1 MRIFLIVMDSV
12 GIGEA
17 PDAYKFDDKG
27 SDTLGHIATF
37 NQGLKVKNLEAL
49 GLGAIRNLEGVSN
62 KPSLNSYYGR
72 LEEVSNG
79 KDTMT
84 GHWEMM
90 GIKTIKPFK
99 TFTDTGFPKELI
111 ELLEE
116 KTGRKILGNKSASG
130 TAIIEEYGLHQEKTG
145 DLIVYTSADPVLQ
158 IAADENVI
166 PLDELYYICHIA
178 REITL
183 KEEWKVGRIIA
194 RPYIK
199 NPDGSYT
206 RTPHR
211 HDYALSPSEDTVLN
225 YLKNDGYDVI
235 SVGKI
240 SDIFNASGITESN
253 PIVSNHNGMEVTL
266 DICKNKD
273 FNGLCFVNLV
283 DFDSMYGHRRDPI
296 GYKNAIEE
304 FDNDLSPLLEALRDD
319 DILMI
324 TADHGNDP
332 TFKGSD
338 HTREYV
344 PLLVYSK
351 NFTEGGNLGIL
362 SSFAVLGKTVA
373 DYFNVASP
381 KLGESFKDKLK

>member
-17 PDAYKFDDKG
+17 PDAFKFDDKG

-37 NQGLKVKNLEAL
+37 NHGLKVKNLEAL

-116 KTGRKILGNKSASG
+116 KTGRKIVGNKSASG

-166 PLDELYYICHIA
+166 PLDELYHICHIA

-211 HDYALSPSEDTVLN
+211 HDYA
-225 YLKNDGYDVI
+225 
-235 SVGKI
+235 
-240 SDIFNASGITESN
+240 
-253 PIVSNHNGMEVTL
+253 
-266 DICKNKD
+266 
-273 FNGLCFVNLV
+273 
-283 DFDSMYGHRRDPI
+283 
-296 GYKNAIEE
+296 
-304 FDNDLSPLLEALRDD
+304 
-319 DILMI
+319 
-324 TADHGNDP
+324 
-332 TFKGSD
+332 
-338 HTREYV
+338 
-344 PLLVYSK
+344 
-351 NFTEGGNLGIL
+351 
-362 SSFAVLGKTVA
+362 
-373 DYFNVASP
+373 
-381 KLGESFKDKLK
+381 